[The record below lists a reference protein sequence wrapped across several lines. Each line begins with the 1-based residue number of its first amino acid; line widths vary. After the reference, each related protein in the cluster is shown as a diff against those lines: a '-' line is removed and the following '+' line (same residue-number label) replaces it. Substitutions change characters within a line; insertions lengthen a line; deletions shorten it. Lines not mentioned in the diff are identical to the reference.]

1 MKNYKILFIS
11 INNVWRYGNIGMDQL
26 AGYLR
31 KKGFEIDIKYFSNK
45 KNAEEVVNE
54 LNLDYKMIAFSIN
67 NSNYNKCCEIAK
79 IIKKKNKSIFIEF
92 GGGFSTRYYNEVLQE
107 NKEVDFVILGDG
119 EKPFE
124 FLLEKLINFS
134 NERIRINHSSI
145 ATHSEFEKKYEFL
158 NQKIEHLPIFD
169 YYEKDSKFKN
179 SRKVH
184 CIQTKNN
191 ICTGKCTFCT
201 ERHGKI
207 FYKDLDEIIEQIKIV
222 HEKYGVKKIFFTDDN
237 ILDPNDN
244 FAKLRLIELCKKIE
258 KLDYKL
264 AFQCYMKAISIKNDS
279 LDDELLKYMKKV
291 GFVEV
296 FIGLESGNQEDL
308 ELYNKL
314 TTVEDNYNII
324 NKLTQHGLVPIIGF
338 ITFNPYSTLDRIR
351 KNFRF
356 LCNIKC
362 TYLFNYLYSFVV
374 IDKYVPLYKKIKKDN
389 LLISTENEYINIKY
403 KYKNPE
409 VKEIL
414 DYIKY
419 EMLPKLSSFDY
430 ELDWIYYTYLEHQ
443 IWYEKAKN
451 YSKVFDKMKTENLEI
466 IKKYLSILFEENNL
480 DKFKKVEEEFWS
492 YFKNQE
498 IILKNI
504 YEELIEL
511 HRN

>member
-1 MKNYKILFIS
+1 MSKYKILFIS

-31 KKGFEIDIKYFSNK
+31 EKDFTIDIKYFSNK
-45 KNAEEVVNE
+45 KQIEEIVNE
-54 LNLDYKMIAFSIN
+54 IDLEYKLIAFSIN

-79 IIKKKNKSIFIEF
+79 TIKEKNKNILIEF
-92 GGGFSTRYYNEVLQE
+92 GGGFSTRYYKEILDE

-124 FLLEKLINFS
+124 FLLEKLINFK
-134 NERIRINHSSI
+134 NDITNINHSSI
-145 ATHSEFEKKYEFL
+145 ATHTNFEKKNEFL
-158 NQKIEHLPIFD
+158 NQRILHLPIFD

-222 HEKYGVKKIFFTDDN
+222 YEKYGVKKIFFTDDN

-258 KLDYKL
+258 KLEYNL

-296 FIGLESGNQEDL
+296 FVGLEAGNQEDL
-308 ELYNKL
+308 DLYNKL

-324 NKLTQHGLVPIIGF
+324 NKLTQHDLIPIIGF
-338 ITFNPYSTLDRIR
+338 ISFNPYSTLDRIN
-351 KNFRF
+351 KNFKF
-356 LCNIKC
+356 LCDIKC

-389 LLISTENEYINIKY
+389 LLISNENEYIDIKY
-403 KYKNPE
+403 NYKNIE
-409 VKEIL
+409 VKGIL
-414 DYIKY
+414 DYIRY
-419 EMLPKLSSFDY
+419 EMLPKLSTFDY
-430 ELDWIYYTYLEHQ
+430 ELDWIYYSYQEHK
-443 IWYEKAKN
+443 IWYKQVKD
-451 YSKVFDKMKTENLEI
+451 YSKLLDNMKKENLEI
-466 IKKYLSILFEENNL
+466 IKKYLSILFEEYNL
-480 DKFKKVEEEFWS
+480 NKFKKVEKEFWS
-492 YFKNQE
+492 YFRNQE